1 MSYGT
6 LCQVVLSVVK
16 GGILKLSLGPILK
29 ESLGLLH
36 ALDYG
41 TLLFKNWQGVP
52 IICRAR
58 PNTTAWLSMP
68 SRTQPCILVQPHL
81 SPNSTMKAAMEG
93 LTADAWTQGEQ
104 WGALESRA
112 VLSTLPPAQQATP
125 QRSQELQLCWHFKG
139 APFGTTN
146 EECHL
151 HLVFSRHQFLAGKHM
166 LLMCQP
172 LFSGC
177 YSTWSRQ
184 WMGSN
189 ITPWYHIGHGLLS
202 NFWRGMWDYVW

>member
-1 MSYGT
+1 MVPFSSKIG
-6 LCQVVLSVVK
+6 K
-16 GGILKLSLGPILK
+16 GYPSFAGQDQTPSIAF
-29 ESLGLLH
+29 H
-36 ALDYG
+36 ALQDPALHTFPASPFTKQHNESSHG
-41 TLLFKNWQGVP
+41 RSHCW
-52 IICRAR
+52 CM
-58 PNTTAWLSMP
+58 NTGRSMG
-68 SRTQPCILVQPHL
+68 
-81 SPNSTMKAAMEG
+81 STESKAI
-93 LTADAWTQGEQ
+93 
-104 WGALESRA
+104 
-112 VLSTLPPAQQATP
+112 LSTLPHAQQATP
-125 QRSQELQLCWHFKG
+125 QWSQELQLCWHFKG

-146 EECHL
+146 EERHL
-151 HLVFSRHQFLAGKHM
+151 HLVFSRHQFLAGKNM